1 MAAKKVQTAEE
12 WLKEKEEDVKAQLNR
27 PPSDRGIQLISDEY
41 AALQRFIDIENQL
54 WHAANWVAD
63 AMRRDIEGTELR
75 ASEIKDL
82 RQVLE
87 RKNDVLEAA
96 DFADERIAEEQ
107 SENER
112 QFAEQLHGR
121 GVEKVHYTMRL
132 DKPLAESI
140 DEAAKGL
147 GLKRTEVVR
156 EALVEWLRNSKKG
169 GKR

>member
-1 MAAKKVQTAEE
+1 MAAKKAQAAEK

-27 PPSDRGIQLISDEY
+27 PPSDRSIQLNSDEY
-41 AALQRFIDIENQL
+41 GSLRRFIDMETQI

-63 AMRRDIEGTELR
+63 AMRRDIEGAELR
-75 ASEIKDL
+75 ASEVKAL

-87 RKNDVLEAA
+87 RKDDILDAA

-107 SENER
+107 AEDER
-112 QFAEQLHGR
+112 QFQEQLHGR

-132 DKPLAESI
+132 DKPLADSV
-140 DEAAKGL
+140 DEVAKEL

-156 EALVEWLRNSKKG
+156 EALVEWLRNSTKG
-169 GKR
+169 GK